1 MSKKALGIV
10 LPDEWSVARL
20 ADISDVRDGTHDSP
34 KYLESGIPFITSK
47 NLKNG
52 KLDFTTCNFI
62 SEEDHRKFS
71 ERSNVQ
77 NGDIIFGMI
86 GTLGSPVIVDT
97 DFEFSIKNVAL
108 IKFNNTQL
116 FNQYMKYLLDSTLV
130 QREFER
136 ISDGGVQKFISLST
150 IRSLQIPIP
159 PLKEQQ
165 KIAEILSSVDAAI
178 EKTEQVIAKT
188 EEVKKGLMQQ
198 LLTKGIGH
206 TEFKQT
212 EIGEIP
218 VEWQVKKLVNFS
230 KINSEN
236 LTSSTQP
243 EYEFNYIDIA
253 AITDT
258 GIIGETTKYSFCDAP
273 SRARRVVRNKDII
286 VSTVR
291 PYLKSFAF
299 ITEEQDGYIASTG
312 FAIIRV
318 NEDIDSNYIY
328 QHILSERFIEYCKSK
343 MTGSNYPAISANDVK
358 EYSIG
363 IPPLKEQKKISSIL
377 SECDKKLQCEKDN
390 IIKLKSIK
398 QGLMQQ
404 LLTGKVRVT
413 TD

>member
-188 EEVKKGLMQQ
+188 EEIKKGLMQQ

-212 EIGEIP
+212 ELGEIP
-218 VEWQVKKLVNFS
+218 VEWEIKNLVEVAVLTMGQSPSSEDCNEDGQGLVFFQGCSEFGDKYPIPKKYCTNPRKRASKGDILISVRAPVGDLNIAHIECAIGRGLAVIDPINIDRDYLFYYFKLYKDQWQRIQQGSTFSAINKNDLESVLV
-230 KINSEN
+230 
-236 LTSSTQP
+236 P
-243 EYEFNYIDIA
+243 
-253 AITDT
+253 
-258 GIIGETTKYSFCDAP
+258 CP
-273 SRARRVVRNKDII
+273 PKDEQMLI
-286 VSTVR
+286 VSKLLT
-291 PYLKSFAF
+291 L
-299 ITEEQDGYIASTG
+299 
-312 FAIIRV
+312 
-318 NEDIDSNYIY
+318 
-328 QHILSERFIEYCKSK
+328 
-343 MTGSNYPAISANDVK
+343 
-358 EYSIG
+358 
-363 IPPLKEQKKISSIL
+363 
-377 SECDKKLQCEKDN
+377 DKKLEIETEQLDSLQ
-390 IIKLKSIK
+390 ILKK
-398 QGLMQQ
+398 GLMQQ
-404 LLTGKVRVT
+404 LLTGQVRVKV
-413 TD
+413 D

>member
-10 LPDEWSVARL
+10 LPDEWSAVRL

-71 ERSNVQ
+71 ERSNVE

-178 EKTEQVIAKT
+178 EKTEQVIVKT

-198 LLTKGIGH
+198 LLTKGNGH

-212 EIGEIP
+212 ELGEI
-218 VEWQVKKLVNFS
+218 VGHLNKKLE
-230 KINSEN
+230 SESIK
-236 LTSSTQP
+236 L
-243 EYEFNYIDIA
+243 D
-253 AITDT
+253 
-258 GIIGETTKYSFCDAP
+258 KL
-273 SRARRVVRNKDII
+273 KDI
-286 VSTVR
+286 
-291 PYLKSFAF
+291 KS
-299 ITEEQDGYIASTG
+299 G
-312 FAIIRV
+312 F
-318 NEDIDSNYIY
+318 
-328 QHILSERFIEYCKSK
+328 
-343 MTGSNYPAISANDVK
+343 
-358 EYSIG
+358 
-363 IPPLKEQKKISSIL
+363 
-377 SECDKKLQCEKDN
+377 
-390 IIKLKSIK
+390 
-398 QGLMQQ
+398 MQQ
-404 LLTGKVRVT
+404 LLTGQVRVKI
-413 TD
+413 D